1 MAAYSAGLDD
11 MKRELLR
18 DQVQQ
23 RVTQRSSIHD
33 LLERVLDPVGLD
45 LDVEDQ
51 LISSSASLLAV
62 EAFLFCCSGPGLT
75 S

>member
-11 MKRELLR
+11 VKKELLR
-18 DQVQQ
+18 EQVQQ

-33 LLERVLDPVGLD
+33 LLERVLDAVGLD

-51 LISSSASLLAV
+51 LISSSASLPAV
-62 EAFLFCCSGPGLT
+62 EVFLFSVLVQD
-75 S
+75 